1 MFNYSEK
8 NMQNDVKYFFLF
20 LRRAIHL
27 ATHFKALY
35 ASNLY
40 VVSSKCLSFYFI
52 FPLLKYITTFRSD

>member
-1 MFNYSEK
+1 
-8 NMQNDVKYFFLF
+8 MQNDVKYFFLF